1 MRFQLLL
8 VDTDGVVL
16 TSDGVPALNGISPA
30 AALMFDTMADAFD
43 KKDALLARFPSAE
56 VVVTDDETGNVWSF
70 CGDNGSPQGRPRL
83 NAASLTQHTPI
94 DGHVIRAFTARR
106 RRKAARARSEPPMHW
121 LTPQNRKD
129 GLVVVP
135 RPRPAPCSAD
145 DIRRWSDAGIN
156 TVVSLLRDDEQRE
169 LGLADEGIRCHEVGI
184 AFARIPVDDRG
195 LPDSGID
202 FVQRCLRLHE
212 LRAFGA
218 TIAVHCRASIGRATL
233 MAVAL
238 LVLDGLSPQEALSHV
253 AHARGRDVPD
263 TDEQRQ
269 WLLQLPSLVRS
280 VRQLQTW

>member
-1 MRFQLLL
+1 MLAFRPPKSSSPTTKPATSGLFAATTAARKDGPVSTRRPSPNTPPSLVTSSVRSPL
-8 VDTDGVVL
+8 VDDERQR
-16 TSDGVPALNGISPA
+16 AL
-30 AALMFDTMADAFD
+30 
-43 KKDALLARFPSAE
+43 
-56 VVVTDDETGNVWSF
+56 
-70 CGDNGSPQGRPRL
+70 
-83 NAASLTQHTPI
+83 
-94 DGHVIRAFTARR
+94 
-106 RRKAARARSEPPMHW
+106 ARSEPPMHW

-169 LGLADEGIRCHEVGI
+169 LGLADEGIRCREVGI